1 MTLEVILSILAGS
14 VAAGLVMSFCM
25 APVLG
30 VLQQCGYSERGLFRW
45 YFHKHNMLRRRHALL
60 ALSELLLVSLFA
72 LCFSFLGSALACLV
86 SAAPFVGLGVLYI
99 LSSRHALKVPL
110 RRSARMMRLGGCCFV
125 LVCALIFGVSC
136 GMWFAAEAAESEL
149 FRLFRFV
156 PIALLPLLFPFLAA
170 FAGLLMKPFELCHN
184 RRFIARAKKKLA
196 ASPCIKVGIT
206 GSFGKTSV
214 KHFASEMLS
223 EKFRVLATPQSFN
236 TPMGIA
242 RTVKG
247 GLDCDIFLAEMGA
260 RREGDIKELCE
271 LVRPEYGIVT
281 GVSDQHL
288 ASATTRRARSKR
300 GATLPRR
307 TSSAPKRGLPSPCA
321 SGRSAPIS
329 KQNFWAVTA
338 RRMSPLRRR
347 SAPCSA

>member
-14 VAAGLVMSFCM
+14 VAAGLVMSFCLT
-25 APVLG
+25 PVLG

-136 GMWFAAEAAESEL
+136 GMWFAAEAVESEL

-170 FAGLLMKPFELCHN
+170 LAGF
-184 RRFIARAKKKLA
+184 
-196 ASPCIKVGIT
+196 
-206 GSFGKTSV
+206 
-214 KHFASEMLS
+214 
-223 EKFRVLATPQSFN
+223 
-236 TPMGIA
+236 
-242 RTVKG
+242 
-247 GLDCDIFLAEMGA
+247 
-260 RREGDIKELCE
+260 
-271 LVRPEYGIVT
+271 
-281 GVSDQHL
+281 
-288 ASATTRRARSKR
+288 
-300 GATLPRR
+300 
-307 TSSAPKRGLPSPCA
+307 
-321 SGRSAPIS
+321 
-329 KQNFWAVTA
+329 
-338 RRMSPLRRR
+338 
-347 SAPCSA
+347 